1 MVICHPYAGTFKK
14 ATPDDKEM
22 NEVEKRLRG
31 RTFKTV
37 MLKIHGVPSRHA
49 VNCPP
54 LLIIHGVPLR
64 HAVNSTSLL
73 RIYGV
78 TARHAVNCP
87 PLLIIHGVALRH
99 AVNSPSLLRIHDA
112 TLRHAVNCKHSVFYL
127 SYSLLSASIGSSRE
141 ALRAG

>member
-14 ATPDDKEM
+14 ATPEDKEM
-22 NEVEKRLRG
+22 NEVAKGLRG

-54 LLIIHGVPLR
+54 LLIIHGVALR
-64 HAVNSTSLL
+64 HAVNSPSLL
-73 RIYGV
+73 RIHGM
-78 TARHAVNCP
+78 TA
-87 PLLIIHGVALRH
+87 RH